1 MSHAVQRK
9 SYNLMYGIIF
19 IHNYKSKKQRSVKI
33 KIRSFD
39 KIFKNT
45 KIALYQQ
52 KNRPKIF
59 YFWIGFFYF
68 SWNGSRILNFS
79 MLSTA
84 IFYLSPNFFSISLGI
99 ASLCTTIL
107 IVLCFTNESLAYQI
121 PLYLL
126 SVPQEFFTR

>member
-1 MSHAVQRK
+1 
-9 SYNLMYGIIF
+9 MYGIIF

-59 YFWIGFFYF
+59 NFFGIGFEV
-68 SWNGSRILNFS
+68 SDGAE
-79 MLSTA
+79 TE
-84 IFYLSPNFFSISLGI
+84 SLDF
-99 ASLCTTIL
+99 
-107 IVLCFTNESLAYQI
+107 LCFL
-121 PLYLL
+121 
-126 SVPQEFFTR
+126 

>member
-59 YFWIGFFYF
+59 YFWIGFF
-68 SWNGSRILNFS
+68 
-79 MLSTA
+79 
-84 IFYLSPNFFSISLGI
+84 ISVGTE
-99 ASLCTTIL
+99 A
-107 IVLCFTNESLAYQI
+107 EY
-121 PLYLL
+121 
-126 SVPQEFFTR
+126 

>member
-1 MSHAVQRK
+1 
-9 SYNLMYGIIF
+9 MYGIIF

-59 YFWIGFFYF
+59 IFF
-68 SWNGSRILNFS
+68 GSVFK
-79 MLSTA
+79 
-84 IFYLSPNFFSISLGI
+84 F
-99 ASLCTTIL
+99 
-107 IVLCFTNESLAYQI
+107 
-121 PLYLL
+121 
-126 SVPQEFFTR
+126 QEE